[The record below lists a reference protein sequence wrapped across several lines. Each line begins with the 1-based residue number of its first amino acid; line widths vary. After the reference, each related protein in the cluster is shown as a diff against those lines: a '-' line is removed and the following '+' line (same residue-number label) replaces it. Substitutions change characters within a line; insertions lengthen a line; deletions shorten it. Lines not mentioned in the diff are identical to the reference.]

1 MGKLIAMAGSMAREG
16 PIIFAKIA
24 TSPVCM
30 PMLNRWLSVKPS
42 PFFCVRA

>member
-24 TSPVCM
+24 TSPVCVC
-30 PMLNRWLSVKPS
+30 PHVEQVAERETEY
-42 PFFCVRA
+42 PFLR

>member
-24 TSPVCM
+24 TV
-30 PMLNRWLSVKPS
+30 LSAYA
-42 PFFCVRA
+42 VR